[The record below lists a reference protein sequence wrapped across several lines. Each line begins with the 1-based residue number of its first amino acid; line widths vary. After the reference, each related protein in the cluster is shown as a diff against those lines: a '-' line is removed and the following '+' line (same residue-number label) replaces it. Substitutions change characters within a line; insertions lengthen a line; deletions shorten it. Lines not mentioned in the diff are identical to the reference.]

1 MHDEARAGMA
11 RMIEA
16 SRVDLDRPLVA
27 LDLGG
32 VDINGTTR
40 DLFPGAKWT
49 GLDIEDGPGVDVVAD
64 AATWQTRAR
73 FDIVTCTEL
82 LEHVEDWRGCI
93 ATTRRT
99 LKKGGYLFITAASTG
114 RYPHGAR
121 GGPSPLPGEWYS
133 NINPDDLTEAL
144 SPFAESHVEFNPNP
158 GDVYAWCR
166 K

>member
-16 SRVDLDRPLVA
+16 SGIDLSGRLDA
-27 LDLGG
+27 LDMGG

-40 DLFPGAKWT
+40 DLFPQARWT

-64 AATWQTRAR
+64 AATWQTKRR

-93 ATTRRT
+93 GTAHGV
-99 LKKGGYLFITAASTG
+99 LKRGGYLFITAASTG

-121 GGPSPLPGEWYS
+121 GGPSPLPGEWYT
-133 NINPDDLTEAL
+133 NIAPDALTVAL
-144 SPFAESHVEFNPNP
+144 AAFSMSHVEFNPNP
-158 GDVYAWCR
+158 GDVYAWAR

>member
-11 RMIEA
+11 RMIAA
-16 SRVDLDRPLVA
+16 SAVDLGRDTVA

-40 DLFPGAKWT
+40 DLFPRARWT

-64 AATWQTRAR
+64 ATTWTTKRR

-82 LEHVEDWRGCI
+82 LEHVRPWLCCI
-93 ATTRRT
+93 TTAHRV
-99 LKKGGYLFITAASTG
+99 LKRGGYLFITAASTG
-114 RYPHGAR
+114 RHPHGAR
-121 GGPSPLPGEWYS
+121 GGPYPLPGEWYA
-133 NINPDDLTEAL
+133 NIDPDDLRIAL
-144 SPFAESHVEFNPNP
+144 ARFTTSHVEFNPNP
-158 GDVYAWCR
+158 GDVYAWAR